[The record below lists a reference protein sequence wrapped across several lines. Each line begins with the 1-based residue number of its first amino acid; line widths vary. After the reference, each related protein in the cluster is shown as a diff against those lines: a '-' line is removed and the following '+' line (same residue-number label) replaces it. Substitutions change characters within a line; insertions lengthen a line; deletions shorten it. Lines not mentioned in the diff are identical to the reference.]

1 MEGLLKAG
9 QYLACNKNSGNSSV
23 NSEPSSRKSIKNISS
38 IRSSLVNAHKLNI
51 PSWILI
57 ALPLIPTLALL
68 IQSGFEY
75 HNLIL
80 FRTSIIK
87 TKDKVFSQTDDT
99 LGTLS
104 SWEDLPEDKMFQS
117 KLRFQIRLDDFR
129 QLILDDKSLSTEK
142 ILEYYNYI
150 TGLLLNTLSKRIKSM
165 DGTSYWRF
173 LISYKNA
180 LRAVNSAGVSGAIVL
195 QYYHNSDF
203 QDDDLITLLKHRTL
217 SQEYLAQTINFVPE
231 YRELLQKIRSSDYYK
246 FISMSV
252 NETLQNP
259 KTAFKDKEAYDFFVA
274 ERKYIDD
281 LRSVQDYIEKNILEI
296 SSEEFSNSR
305 RSQIIG
311 ILLLCLLISIS
322 FLIVML
328 TRNST
333 QALKHVTIS
342 SESHVKKINTSVNFS
357 CISFLMINVINHYQ
371 NIESMEDMI
380 PSLNKLLGFIEREV
394 KNHDIEINEF
404 INDTILLSIGT
415 DKTKYIDI
423 TDFEA
428 YLATKIAKF
437 SLLLMTAIT
446 QNLLRTNKQ
455 VFGGS
460 SFLKLGIHSG
470 QVTTGIINMNG
481 ILKYIMLGPGIKEV
495 KVYCHDSEENKIH
508 ASQKIKTLIEMKNAN
523 STFLFEKNASKIYG
537 ECNSYWLTGYKTTA
551 EEPKEVNNS
560 PLKEDG
566 VNSKKNNWT
575 E

>member
-87 TKDKVFSQTDDT
+87 TKDKINSATNLVDLITKIQDERLLSIYFVQSILGNYGKEINITEVFSQTDDT

-342 SESHVKKINTSVNFS
+342 SESHVKKI
-357 CISFLMINVINHYQ
+357 
-371 NIESMEDMI
+371 
-380 PSLNKLLGFIEREV
+380 V
-394 KNHDIEINEF
+394 KE
-404 INDTILLSIGT
+404 
-415 DKTKYIDI
+415 
-423 TDFEA
+423 
-428 YLATKIAKF
+428 
-437 SLLLMTAIT
+437 
-446 QNLLRTNKQ
+446 
-455 VFGGS
+455 
-460 SFLKLGIHSG
+460 
-470 QVTTGIINMNG
+470 
-481 ILKYIMLGPGIKEV
+481 
-495 KVYCHDSEENKIH
+495 
-508 ASQKIKTLIEMKNAN
+508 KIK
-523 STFLFEKNASKIYG
+523 
-537 ECNSYWLTGYKTTA
+537 
-551 EEPKEVNNS
+551 
-560 PLKEDG
+560 LKKDHF
-566 VNSKKNNWT
+566 
-575 E
+575 